1 MNTITIYS
9 TASCGFCR
17 MLKRFLDDHKI
28 SYVTKMA
35 DEDQAIAQELFEKSG
50 QLGVPFSIITDQD
63 GNQVDTMLGFDAQKI
78 NGLIQDGTLAP
89 TK

>member
-1 MNTITIYS
+1 
-9 TASCGFCR
+9 